1 METPSPSNEKEPS
14 AKVNKSNNNKKKTCN
29 WNEDA
34 IKLLLA
40 FLIER
45 KEEVNNLSTKRG
57 GSGNTKAKLWQDT
70 SAIFLNDNCK
80 YSAEQCAN
88 KWKNIKK
95 NYKVL
100 LLFVFINLKTIFIK
114 KFL

>member
-1 METPSPSNEKEPS
+1 MEAPSPSNEKEPS

-45 KEEVNNLSTKRG
+45 KEEVNNLSTKHG
-57 GSGNTKAKLWQDT
+57 GSGNTKTKLWQDA
-70 SAIFLNDNCK
+70 SAIFLIDICK
-80 YSAEQCAN
+80 YFAEQCVN

-114 KFL
+114 KLL